1 MKYSVPSKLSSDC
14 ITTYFI
20 DRELL
25 DGFFF
30 QQSKHFVSFL
40 PSPTVSLVSQEFSS
54 TSYEILM
61 HILSQIPLREI
72 FLLAQIINVK
82 HREVRGGKDL
92 SEPPI
97 TNLKQSSSSVC
108 GTLQL
113 EGADPLELLE
123 SEIMFKVSQKVSR
136 IASL

>member
-40 PSPTVSLVSQEFSS
+40 RRTTGSLVSQNFSS
-54 TSYEILM
+54 TSYEIF
-61 HILSQIPLREI
+61 IRI
-72 FLLAQIINVK
+72 FSRVSLHYI
-82 HREVRGGKDL
+82 
-92 SEPPI
+92 
-97 TNLKQSSSSVC
+97 LKQR
-108 GTLQL
+108 
-113 EGADPLELLE
+113 ADISFSPN
-123 SEIMFKVSQKVSR
+123 
-136 IASL
+136 